1 MLKKWIDEIRIQ
13 SDLYKS
19 DCWKYHISGNV
30 IELSILPDYMKQKKT
45 YRCSVIY
52 VGQVLKALSKKIE
65 KENLNFHI
73 QSFSNLENPEIVATI
88 RTDEKNEFT
97 GNSNLKE
104 KSYDSKQDVASLI
117 QTIAKKYKLEV
128 QEVEATSQLNLNEIS
143 TENYPRWVAVYS
155 TFNNPFTWLNI
166 GYFKEYLR
174 KEFAGLSSLQKC
186 CFLDFCDSKANDFSS
201 LKIPESKYVQL
212 LIGIQPINVSIE

>member
-1 MLKKWIDEIRIQ
+1 
-13 SDLYKS
+13 
-19 DCWKYHISGNV
+19 
-30 IELSILPDYMKQKKT
+30 MKQKKT
-45 YRCSVIY
+45 YRCSVIS

-97 GNSNLKE
+97 GNSSLKE
-104 KSYDSKQDVASLI
+104 KSYDSKQDVASLT

-128 QEVEATSQLNLNEIS
+128 QEVEATSQLNLEEIS
-143 TENYPRWVAVYS
+143 TENYPRWIAVYS

-166 GYFKEYLR
+166 GYFKESLR
-174 KEFAGLSSLQKC
+174 NEFAGLPSSQKS
-186 CFLDFCDSKANDFSS
+186 CFLDFCDAKANEFPS

-212 LIGIQPINVSIE
+212 LIGIQPISVSVE

>member
-19 DCWKYHISGNV
+19 DCWKYHVSGNV
-30 IELSILPDYMKQKKT
+30 IELSILPAYMEQKKT
-45 YRCSVIY
+45 YRCSVIL

-65 KENLNFHI
+65 KEHLNFHI

-104 KSYDSKQDVASLI
+104 KTQDSDQDVASLI
-117 QTIAKKYKLEV
+117 QTIAEKYKLEV
-128 QEVEATSQLNLNEIS
+128 QEVKPTSQLNLKEVS
-143 TENYPRWVAVYS
+143 TENYPTWIAVYS

-166 GYFKEYLR
+166 GYFKESLR
-174 KEFAGLSSLQKC
+174 NEFTVLPASKKS
-186 CFLDFCDSKANDFSS
+186 CFLDFCDSKVYDFPS
-201 LKIPESKYVQL
+201 LKIPKSKYIQS
-212 LIGIQPINVSIE
+212 LIGIQTINISIE

>member
-1 MLKKWIDEIRIQ
+1 
-13 SDLYKS
+13 
-19 DCWKYHISGNV
+19 V
-30 IELSILPDYMKQKKT
+30 IF
-45 YRCSVIY
+45 

-97 GNSNLKE
+97 GNSKLKE
-104 KSYDSKQDVASLI
+104 KSQDSIEDVNSLI

-128 QEVEATSQLNLNEIS
+128 QEIEATSQLNLREIS
-143 TENYPRWVAVYS
+143 TENYPTWIAIYS

-166 GYFKEYLR
+166 GYFKESLR
-174 KEFAGLSSLQKC
+174 KEFSSLPASKKS
-186 CFLDFCDSKANDFSS
+186 CFLDFCDSKFDEFPN
-201 LKIPESKYVQL
+201 LKIPESKYIQS
-212 LIGIQPINVSIE
+212 LIGIHPTNVSTE